1 MRALQF
7 APAELEVQRGDTVTW
22 RNSDIVPHTSAS
34 REARWDS
41 GNVPVDSSFSVV
53 LDRAGTFDYV
63 CDYHP
68 GMIGRIVV
76 R

>member
-34 REARWDS
+34 RDSNWDS
-41 GNVPVDSSFSVV
+41 GNVPIDSSFSVV
-53 LDRAGTFDYV
+53 LKRIGTFNYM